1 MADKYIYAVARIR
14 ALEMSLFSQAVI
26 EQLIAQKTYADC
38 LQFLGEK
45 GWGDTEA
52 GVQDAETILNREL
65 EKTWTLVKEMVSDQT
80 VFDVLLIQDSFH
92 NLKAAIKTVVDGEVQ
107 ANIFYDNASVS
118 GEALVEIIKDK
129 DFRSLPESMRECALE
144 AYECLVHTGDG
155 QMCDVIID
163 RAAMRA
169 MLAAA
174 EKNGDALLKEYA
186 ETVVAVANIKIA
198 VRSVKTE
205 KGLDFMRRAMEECQT
220 LNVERL
226 MRAALSGMP
235 DVIKYLEETPY
246 SGGAA
251 ALSDSSSAFERWCDN
266 RIIEAIRPQKYNS
279 FTIGPLVAYVL
290 ARQNEIKTVRIILTG
305 KLNHLPDDA
314 IRERVNG
321 KCMYRIAVLGEYDSI
336 YGFATLGLET
346 FPVSDAEQGSTQLRR
361 LAESGYAVIYVTES
375 MAEQIKKE
383 IERYKT
389 QMLPAIILIPGVS
402 GNTSAG
408 INGVKKSVE
417 QAVGS
422 DILFSGN

>member
-45 GWGDTEA
+45 GWGDTET

-251 ALSDSSSAFERWCDN
+251 ALSDSSSVFERWCDN

-314 IRERVNG
+314 IRERVRE
-321 KCMYRIAVLGEYDSI
+321 MYV
-336 YGFATLGLET
+336 
-346 FPVSDAEQGSTQLRR
+346 
-361 LAESGYAVIYVTES
+361 
-375 MAEQIKKE
+375 
-383 IERYKT
+383 
-389 QMLPAIILIPGVS
+389 
-402 GNTSAG
+402 
-408 INGVKKSVE
+408 
-417 QAVGS
+417 
-422 DILFSGN
+422 

>member
-45 GWGDTEA
+45 GWGDKEA

-92 NLKAAIKTVVDGEVQ
+92 NLKAAIKTVVDGE
-107 ANIFYDNASVS
+107 
-118 GEALVEIIKDK
+118 ALVEIIKNK

-246 SGGAA
+246 SGGAT

-314 IRERVNG
+314 IRERVRE
-321 KCMYRIAVLGEYDSI
+321 MYV
-336 YGFATLGLET
+336 
-346 FPVSDAEQGSTQLRR
+346 
-361 LAESGYAVIYVTES
+361 
-375 MAEQIKKE
+375 
-383 IERYKT
+383 
-389 QMLPAIILIPGVS
+389 
-402 GNTSAG
+402 
-408 INGVKKSVE
+408 
-417 QAVGS
+417 
-422 DILFSGN
+422 

>member
-45 GWGDTEA
+45 GWGDAEA
-52 GVQDAETILNREL
+52 GAQDAETILNREL
-65 EKTWTLVKEMVSDQT
+65 EKTWTLIKEMVSDQT

-107 ANIFYDNASVS
+107 ANVFYDNASVS

-314 IRERVNG
+314 IRERVRE
-321 KCMYRIAVLGEYDSI
+321 MYV
-336 YGFATLGLET
+336 
-346 FPVSDAEQGSTQLRR
+346 
-361 LAESGYAVIYVTES
+361 
-375 MAEQIKKE
+375 
-383 IERYKT
+383 
-389 QMLPAIILIPGVS
+389 
-402 GNTSAG
+402 
-408 INGVKKSVE
+408 
-417 QAVGS
+417 
-422 DILFSGN
+422 

>member
-38 LQFLGEK
+38 LQFLSEK

-52 GVQDAETILNREL
+52 GAQDAETILNREL
-65 EKTWTLVKEMVSDQT
+65 EKTWTLIKEMVSDQT

-107 ANIFYDNASVS
+107 ANVFYDNASVS
-118 GEALVEIIKDK
+118 GEALVEIIKNK

-186 ETVVAVANIKIA
+186 ETVVAVADIKIA

-205 KGLDFMRRAMEECQT
+205 KGLDFMRRAMEECKT

-314 IRERVNG
+314 IRERVRE
-321 KCMYRIAVLGEYDSI
+321 MYV
-336 YGFATLGLET
+336 
-346 FPVSDAEQGSTQLRR
+346 
-361 LAESGYAVIYVTES
+361 
-375 MAEQIKKE
+375 
-383 IERYKT
+383 
-389 QMLPAIILIPGVS
+389 
-402 GNTSAG
+402 
-408 INGVKKSVE
+408 
-417 QAVGS
+417 
-422 DILFSGN
+422 

>member
-45 GWGDTEA
+45 GWGDTET

-107 ANIFYDNASVS
+107 ANVFYDNASVS

-205 KGLDFMRRAMEECQT
+205 KGLDFMRRAMEKCQT

-314 IRERVNG
+314 IRERVRE
-321 KCMYRIAVLGEYDSI
+321 MYV
-336 YGFATLGLET
+336 
-346 FPVSDAEQGSTQLRR
+346 
-361 LAESGYAVIYVTES
+361 
-375 MAEQIKKE
+375 
-383 IERYKT
+383 
-389 QMLPAIILIPGVS
+389 
-402 GNTSAG
+402 
-408 INGVKKSVE
+408 
-417 QAVGS
+417 
-422 DILFSGN
+422 

>member
-52 GVQDAETILNREL
+52 GVQDVETILNREL

-314 IRERVNG
+314 IRERVRE
-321 KCMYRIAVLGEYDSI
+321 MYV
-336 YGFATLGLET
+336 
-346 FPVSDAEQGSTQLRR
+346 
-361 LAESGYAVIYVTES
+361 
-375 MAEQIKKE
+375 
-383 IERYKT
+383 
-389 QMLPAIILIPGVS
+389 
-402 GNTSAG
+402 
-408 INGVKKSVE
+408 
-417 QAVGS
+417 
-422 DILFSGN
+422 

>member
-1 MADKYIYAVARIR
+1 
-14 ALEMSLFSQAVI
+14 
-26 EQLIAQKTYADC
+26 
-38 LQFLGEK
+38 
-45 GWGDTEA
+45 
-52 GVQDAETILNREL
+52 
-65 EKTWTLVKEMVSDQT
+65 
-80 VFDVLLIQDSFH
+80 
-92 NLKAAIKTVVDGEVQ
+92 
-107 ANIFYDNASVS
+107 
-118 GEALVEIIKDK
+118 
-129 DFRSLPESMRECALE
+129 LPESMRECALE

-314 IRERVNG
+314 IRERVRE
-321 KCMYRIAVLGEYDSI
+321 MYVLGEYDSI

-383 IERYKT
+383 IERYKM

>member
-52 GVQDAETILNREL
+52 GVQAAETILNREL

-290 ARQNEIKTVRIILTG
+290 ARQNEIKAVRIILTG

-314 IRERVNG
+314 IRERVRE
-321 KCMYRIAVLGEYDSI
+321 MYV
-336 YGFATLGLET
+336 
-346 FPVSDAEQGSTQLRR
+346 
-361 LAESGYAVIYVTES
+361 
-375 MAEQIKKE
+375 
-383 IERYKT
+383 
-389 QMLPAIILIPGVS
+389 
-402 GNTSAG
+402 
-408 INGVKKSVE
+408 
-417 QAVGS
+417 
-422 DILFSGN
+422 

>member
-1 MADKYIYAVARIR
+1 M
-14 ALEMSLFSQAVI
+14 
-26 EQLIAQKTYADC
+26 
-38 LQFLGEK
+38 
-45 GWGDTEA
+45 
-52 GVQDAETILNREL
+52 NREL
-65 EKTWTLVKEMVSDQT
+65 EKTWILVKEMVSDQT

-92 NLKAAIKTVVDGEVQ
+92 NLKAAVKTVVDGEVQ

-118 GEALVEIIKDK
+118 GEALVEIIKNK

-314 IRERVNG
+314 IRERVRE
-321 KCMYRIAVLGEYDSI
+321 MYV
-336 YGFATLGLET
+336 
-346 FPVSDAEQGSTQLRR
+346 
-361 LAESGYAVIYVTES
+361 
-375 MAEQIKKE
+375 
-383 IERYKT
+383 
-389 QMLPAIILIPGVS
+389 
-402 GNTSAG
+402 
-408 INGVKKSVE
+408 
-417 QAVGS
+417 
-422 DILFSGN
+422 

>member
-314 IRERVNG
+314 IR

>member
-38 LQFLGEK
+38 LQFLSEK

-52 GVQDAETILNREL
+52 GAQDAETMLKREL
-65 EKTWTLVKEMVSDQT
+65 EKTWTLIKEMVSDQT

-107 ANIFYDNASVS
+107 ANVFYDNASVS
-118 GEALVEIIKDK
+118 GEELVEIIKNK

-186 ETVVAVANIKIA
+186 ETVVAVADIKIA

-314 IRERVNG
+314 IRERVRE
-321 KCMYRIAVLGEYDSI
+321 MYV
-336 YGFATLGLET
+336 
-346 FPVSDAEQGSTQLRR
+346 
-361 LAESGYAVIYVTES
+361 
-375 MAEQIKKE
+375 
-383 IERYKT
+383 
-389 QMLPAIILIPGVS
+389 
-402 GNTSAG
+402 
-408 INGVKKSVE
+408 
-417 QAVGS
+417 
-422 DILFSGN
+422 

>member
-107 ANIFYDNASVS
+107 ANVFYDNASVS
-118 GEALVEIIKDK
+118 GEALVEIIKNK

-246 SGGAA
+246 SGGAE

-314 IRERVNG
+314 IRERVRE
-321 KCMYRIAVLGEYDSI
+321 MYV
-336 YGFATLGLET
+336 
-346 FPVSDAEQGSTQLRR
+346 
-361 LAESGYAVIYVTES
+361 
-375 MAEQIKKE
+375 
-383 IERYKT
+383 
-389 QMLPAIILIPGVS
+389 
-402 GNTSAG
+402 
-408 INGVKKSVE
+408 
-417 QAVGS
+417 
-422 DILFSGN
+422 

>member
-107 ANIFYDNASVS
+107 ANVFYDNASVS
-118 GEALVEIIKDK
+118 GEALVEIIKNK

-169 MLAAA
+169 ML
-174 EKNGDALLKEYA
+174 EMHY
-186 ETVVAVANIKIA
+186 
-198 VRSVKTE
+198 
-205 KGLDFMRRAMEECQT
+205 
-220 LNVERL
+220 
-226 MRAALSGMP
+226 
-235 DVIKYLEETPY
+235 
-246 SGGAA
+246 
-251 ALSDSSSAFERWCDN
+251 
-266 RIIEAIRPQKYNS
+266 
-279 FTIGPLVAYVL
+279 
-290 ARQNEIKTVRIILTG
+290 
-305 KLNHLPDDA
+305 
-314 IRERVNG
+314 
-321 KCMYRIAVLGEYDSI
+321 
-336 YGFATLGLET
+336 
-346 FPVSDAEQGSTQLRR
+346 
-361 LAESGYAVIYVTES
+361 
-375 MAEQIKKE
+375 
-383 IERYKT
+383 
-389 QMLPAIILIPGVS
+389 
-402 GNTSAG
+402 
-408 INGVKKSVE
+408 
-417 QAVGS
+417 
-422 DILFSGN
+422 